1 GLVDPTAEPL
11 QLLLALL
18 GRAALARGVL
28 GLPPQLLELFAG
40 LALALLLAAQAVD
53 VFLQPLQPALVLL
66 LLLRGLGL
74 LLLLATQAALGL
86 VELAVGIALLL
97 GRLLQAA
104 LGLLQSLL

>member
-1 GLVDPTAEPL
+1 ALALLTGATDDALGLVEAVAGLAHALRAAGGAAGLVDPTAEPL

-66 LLLRGLGL
+66 LLLR
-74 LLLLATQAALGL
+74 
-86 VELAVGIALLL
+86 
-97 GRLLQAA
+97 
-104 LGLLQSLL
+104 